1 MRRMP
6 FRGRPSALFRGTL
19 ALLLVCAQLLGAMHA
34 IGHFEAAERPLRVDA
49 QAAPASGG
57 QPATERHERC
67 LLCLA
72 AADLGTALPVT
83 PSLPGPEAPVSAL
96 PPDAGTLPAF
106 LRPPT
111 PSSRD
116 PPVSPI

>member
-1 MRRMP
+1 MTRMP
-6 FRGRPSALFRGTL
+6 FRGRPSALFRGVL

-67 LLCLA
+67 LLWNDPTVGVDWPLA
-72 AADLGTALPVT
+72 RIDGAPQLSAKDVAGKGLADCEVFA
-83 PSLPGPEAPVSAL
+83 
-96 PPDAGTLPAF
+96 
-106 LRPPT
+106 
-111 PSSRD
+111 
-116 PPVSPI
+116 